1 MKGPLEGIT
10 VIDFSAVVS
19 GPLAAMWLAD
29 QGAEVIKV
37 ETLGAGDVTRGTR
50 ASPEME
56 GLGGLYT
63 NCNRGKRALSIDI
76 SVDAGRLAVLD
87 LCRTADVFIQNW
99 RPGVCDRLGVGYE
112 AVSAVN
118 PDIIYVSIS
127 GFGPEGPYAHRRV
140 YDPIIQGLTGHVAV
154 QFNPDVPFPD
164 LVRTIVCD
172 KATALS
178 TAQAVSAA
186 LFARERGAGGQHLTI
201 PMLDV
206 GMAFF
211 FPDGYQAK
219 AWLDDPKADDR
230 LTLAKVYRVTPTADG
245 HLIYFCA
252 SDSEFHGL
260 YRALGR
266 DEWVTDPRFAG
277 PQGRQNNGVELGS
290 LIAEAFESW
299 VTADLA
305 PRLAANDVPFAPVL
319 NLDQVPLNEQIV
331 HNDALRVRE
340 HPTLGRLLEA
350 RHPVRFSKTPVEITP
365 MAPKIGV
372 DTIAILRELGR
383 SDDDIEQLRRDG
395 VIA

>member
-1 MKGPLEGIT
+1 MKGPLTGIR
-10 VIDFSAVVS
+10 VVDFSAVVS

-50 ASPEME
+50 ASPEML

-63 NCNRGKRALSIDI
+63 NCNRGKRALSIDVTAD
-76 SVDAGRLAVLD
+76 SGRAAVLD
-87 LCRTADVFIQNW
+87 LCRTSDVFIQNW
-99 RPGVCDRLGVGYE
+99 RPGVVDRLGLGYDH
-112 AVSAVN
+112 VSAVN

-127 GFGPEGPYAHRRV
+127 GFGPVGPYSQRRV

-154 QFNPDVPFPD
+154 QFNPDIPFPD

-178 TAQAVSAA
+178 ASSAISSA
-186 LFARERGAGGQHLTI
+186 LFARERGAGGQHLVI

-206 GMAFF
+206 GLAFF
-211 FPDGYQAK
+211 FPDGYSAK

-230 LTLAKVYRVTPTADG
+230 LTLAKIYRVTTTADG

-260 YRALGR
+260 FRALGHE
-266 DEWVTDPRFAG
+266 EWITDPRFDT
-277 PQGRQNNGVELGS
+277 PRSRQENAVELGGLLVAS
-290 LIAEAFESW
+290 FETW
-299 VTADLA
+299 ATADLV
-305 PRLAANDVPFAPVL
+305 PRLEANDVPFAPA
-319 NLDQVPLNEQIV
+319 LDLDEVPLNPQVI
-331 HNDALRVRE
+331 HNEMLRVRDHAE
-340 HPTLGRLLEA
+340 LGRLLEA
-350 RHPVRFSKTPVEITP
+350 RHPVQFSKTPVEITP
-365 MAPKIGV
+365 MAPSLGEH
-372 DTIAILRELGR
+372 TEEILLELGR
-383 SDDDIEQLRRDG
+383 STDDVAALRSSG